1 MINPLLRLKENYN
14 FKKEKDDSWS
24 FEYNKKKAFILN
36 LTDPINI
43 KIITPFIMRRDQLR
57 NTSEI
62 ILQKLEEDLIEKSEL
77 NEFVKFSIEI
87 LGNLLDRR
95 KMGSPEYFINTVY
108 EDIKSKNDQ
117 LKLINILV
125 DMITMINHST
135 NYHLS
140 QFSNSKIEA
149 IHNAYFEIVMKGITD
164 DYMIDDIGK
173 IQVLTRVEED
183 DPESQDKKYNLAD
196 MIPINREEI

>member
-1 MINPLLRLKENYN
+1 MINPLLRLKEKYN

-62 ILQKLEEDLIEKSEL
+62 ILQKLEEDLIGKSEL
-77 NEFVKFSIEI
+77 HEFVRFSIEI

-95 KMGSPEYFINTVY
+95 KMGSPEYFVNTIY

-135 NYHLS
+135 NYHLA
-140 QFSNSKIEA
+140 QFSDSKIEA
-149 IHNAYFEIVMKGITD
+149 IHNAYFEIVMRGITD

-173 IQVLTRVEED
+173 IQILTRVEED
-183 DPESQDKKYNLAD
+183 DPESQDKKYNLAN